1 MRRSLLLL
9 GLSAL
14 AGTIAPAHAQG
25 LPRVAALFPPG
36 ARVGTTLD
44 IAIRGGGLDGAREVL
59 VDGPGLTAKL
69 NDSGVKVDP
78 ADQKVFTARCG
89 MCHEV
94 RGPATISRTADQ
106 WVATVDRMIK
116 DKGAPIESADR
127 EKIVRYVQAAA
138 RASAGLTARIT
149 VSPDA
154 TPGEREIRIVAAN
167 GTSTVFPFEI
177 TKEVEGLDTEPN
189 NTVDKPQDVKLP
201 VTINGQLLGNSDAD
215 NFQFEAKKGERL
227 VFNCSAYRMNRASQA
242 FFFPVLYLYDQKG
255 KELAR
260 NTGYFSLDPLIDWTA
275 PEDGKFVI
283 QVRDMLYRSS
293 PSSVYRLSMGAL
305 PYNTFVYP
313 AGGKRGTTAKVTVGG
328 ENMQPTTL
336 ELPVAAKSGDGAR
349 HVSTPL
355 GTFPFVAGDYDEYLD
370 KDEDAPQPIKLP
382 MSINGRITAKSPDR
396 YTLNVT
402 QEMLGNYTF
411 DLFAE
416 RIDSPLI
423 AGLVLRNDKGQSV
436 ATGRGSNG
444 LRDPRIDYTFTKAG
458 EYTLEVTDENGKF
471 SPAHIYRIS
480 AGPSAPDFVVTASP
494 DNPNLGPGT
503 SVFIRVDVQRRVGIT
518 GDIEVSF
525 PNLPPGVTASPVIIP
540 RGQNDA
546 FVVLTAAPDAKPGV
560 FAVLEPVATSVVDGR
575 KLTREVLPYET
586 YRINNNAQVAYR
598 NNLVVTVGPEQGW
611 KVSVTP
617 SQMQMSPGG
626 RAVEVTVKLD
636 RNGIESDLPFAI
648 VGLPQGVQGPRSILF
663 KRGQTELTF
672 TLAPSNNGIFAS
684 QKPGDP
690 ASQSRFMF
698 TLVNGREGEGMQ
710 MCSQAVTVQIATTV
724 ASR

>member
-1 MRRSLLLL
+1 MRVSHLLFGL
-9 GLSAL
+9 GAIVC
-14 AGTIAPAHAQG
+14 ATGPAFSQA
-25 LPRVAALFPPG
+25 LPRVAALYPPG
-36 ARVGTTLD
+36 ARVGSTLD
-44 IAIRGGGLDGAREVL
+44 VAIRGGGLDGARQVL
-59 VDGPGLTAKL
+59 VDGPGLTATL

-94 RGPATISRTADQ
+94 RGPGTISRTADQ

-116 DKGAPIESADR
+116 EKGAPIESADR

-149 VSPDA
+149 VAPDA

-177 TKEVEGLDTEPN
+177 TREVEGLDTEPN
-189 NTVDKPQDVKLP
+189 NTVDKAQPVKLP
-201 VTINGQLLGNSDAD
+201 VTINGQMLGNSDAD
-215 NFQFEAKKGERL
+215 SFAFEAKKGERL

-242 FFFPVLYLYDQKG
+242 FFFPVLYLFDQNG

-275 PEDGKFVI
+275 PEDGKYVV

-305 PYNTFVYP
+305 PYNTHLYP
-313 AGGKRGTTAKVTVGG
+313 AGGKRGSTTRVAVGG
-328 ENMQPTTL
+328 ENMQP
-336 ELPVAAKSGDGAR
+336 VALDVPIATGAGVGAR
-349 HVSTPL
+349 HVPTRF
-355 GTFPFVAGDYDEYLD
+355 GTFPFVAGDYDEFVETD
-370 KDEDAPQPIKLP
+370 DATAQAVTLP
-382 MSINGRITAKSPDR
+382 ASINGRIMAESPDR
-396 YTLNVT
+396 ITFNVT
-402 QEMLGNYTF
+402 QEMLGSYTF
-411 DLFAE
+411 DLYAE
-416 RIDSPLI
+416 RIDSPLV
-423 AGLVLRNDKGQSV
+423 ANLTLRNAKGQSV
-436 ATGRGSNG
+436 ATGRGSSG
-444 LRDPRIDYTFTKAG
+444 ARDPRIDYTFSQPG
-458 EYTLEVTDENGKF
+458 EYSLEVSDENGKA
-471 SPAHIYRIS
+471 SAAHIYRLS

-503 SVFIRVDVQRRVGIT
+503 SVFVQVNVQRRVGIT
-518 GDIEVSF
+518 GDIEVTF
-525 PNLPPGVTASPVIIP
+525 PNLPPGVTASPVVIP
-540 RGQNDA
+540 RGRNDA
-546 FVVLTAAPDAKPGV
+546 FVVLSASPDTKPGT
-560 FAVLEPVATSVVDGR
+560 FAVIEPVATAKVDGR
-575 KLTREVLPYET
+575 TLTREVLPYET

-598 NNLVVTVGPEQGW
+598 SNLVVTVGPEQGW

-617 SQMQMSPGG
+617 SAMQMTPGG

-672 TLAPSNNGIFAS
+672 TLTPSNNGIFAP

-690 ASQSRFMF
+690 ASPNQFLF

-710 MCSQAVTVQIATTV
+710 MCSAAVAVQIATTL

>member
-1 MRRSLLLL
+1 MRLSRLLF
-9 GLSAL
+9 G
-14 AGTIAPAHAQG
+14 AGVLVCTTGTAFTQA
-25 LPRVAALFPPG
+25 LPRVAALYPPG
-36 ARVGTTLD
+36 ARVGATLD
-44 IAIRGGGLDGAREVL
+44 VAIRGGGLDGAREVL

-116 DKGAPIESADR
+116 DKGAPIEAADR

-154 TPGEREIRIVAAN
+154 PPGEREIRIVAAN

-177 TKEVEGLDTEPN
+177 TQELEGLDTEPN
-189 NTVDKPQDVKLP
+189 NTVDKPQPVKLP
-201 VTINGQLLGNSDAD
+201 LTVNGQLLGNGDAD
-215 NFQFEAKKGERL
+215 CFQFDAKKGERL

-242 FFFPVLYLYDQKG
+242 FFFPVLYLYDEKG

-275 PEDGKFVI
+275 PADGKYVI

-293 PSSVYRLSMGAL
+293 PSSVYRLSMGSL
-305 PYNTFVYP
+305 PYNTYLYP
-313 AGGKRGTTAKVTVGG
+313 AGGKRGTTARVTLGG
-328 ENMQPTTL
+328 ENMQPTAV
-336 ELPVAAKSGDGAR
+336 EIPVAANAGAGAR
-349 HVSTPL
+349 HVATRF

-370 KDEDAPQPIKLP
+370 KEEATPQPVKLP
-382 MSINGRITAKSPDR
+382 VSINGRITAKGPDR
-396 YTLNVT
+396 YTFTVT

-423 AGLVLRNDKGQSV
+423 AALTLRNDKGQSV
-436 ATGRGSNG
+436 ATGRGSSG
-444 LRDPRIDYTFTKAG
+444 VRDPRIDYTFTKAG
-458 EYTLEVTDENGKF
+458 EYTLEVTDENGKLGP
-471 SPAHIYRIS
+471 SHIYRIS

-494 DNPNLGPGT
+494 DNPNLGPGS
-503 SVFIRVDVQRRVGIT
+503 SVFIHVDVQRRVGIT
-518 GDIEVSF
+518 GDIQVTF
-525 PNLPPGVTASPVIIP
+525 DNLPAGVTASPVIIP

-546 FVVLTAAPDAKPGV
+546 FAVLTAAPDAKPGT
-560 FAVLEPVATSVVDGR
+560 FAVLRPVATAVVEGR
-575 KLTREVLPYET
+575 SISREVLPYET

-598 NNLVVTVGPEQGW
+598 NNLVVTLGPEQGW
-611 KVSVTP
+611 RVSVTP
-617 SQMQMSPGG
+617 SSMQMTPGG

-672 TLAPSNNGIFAS
+672 TLTPTNGGIFAS
-684 QKPGDP
+684 QKPGDSTSP
-690 ASQSRFMF
+690 SRFMF

-710 MCSQAVTVQIATTV
+710 MCSPAVTVQIAPTL
-724 ASR
+724 AAR